1 MQLSTFTKVPSVPR
15 EQNYNDFPVIVRVKA
30 PEMTVHLLAPVDIV
44 AVIDVRESMG
54 WDISRLNVVKK
65 AMAKV
70 IENLGAAG
78 AENRLSI
85 VAFNHEV
92 TVATAL
98 AEMTE
103 RGKKSASK
111 TVDELQPDGGTSF
124 SVALE
129 KAKQILD
136 GREAKDRL
144 AFIIFLSDGSDNFFY
159 KEQVP
164 KAYPIHTFGISN
176 DHSATTLK
184 AMARLSSGSYTS
196 ITDEDLD
203 KITEELDQLS
213 DKLSSIVGVDMSINL
228 KSLHPGVSLSRI
240 GPSEAHDGSKS
251 EIGDDKQTATI
262 FVGCVSSGKESE
274 FTVYL
279 NVPEGQGNGTEGAMD
294 VLMVGGSYKQ
304 SWDQK
309 LITLD
314 ESVVTVK
321 RPSLTSSCK
330 ELDLIE
336 ERVKYW
342 SKVKLDLSEMSDKA
356 EAEAGV
362 IKVSG
367 GNGEESNC
375 QCQVLQALREASME
389 GINKAMHHDIYT
401 ATMLAIMLRH
411 CGCGGKTTPA
421 ITTENVPSMP
431 AQPTKAV

>member
-1 MQLSTFTKVPSVPR
+1 M
-15 EQNYNDFPVIVRVKA
+15 
-30 PEMTVHLLAPVDIV
+30 
-44 AVIDVRESMG
+44 
-54 WDISRLNVVKK
+54 
-65 AMAKV
+65 
-70 IENLGAAG
+70 
-78 AENRLSI
+78 
-85 VAFNHEV
+85 
-92 TVATAL
+92 
-98 AEMTE
+98 
-103 RGKKSASK
+103 
-111 TVDELQPDGGTSF
+111 
-124 SVALE
+124 
-129 KAKQILD
+129 QILD

-159 KEQVP
+159 KERVP
-164 KAYPIHTFGISN
+164 TAYPIHTFGISS

-203 KITEELDQLS
+203 KITEKLDQLS
-213 DKLSSIVGVDMSINL
+213 YKLTSIVGVDLSINL

-240 GPSEAHDGSKS
+240 EPSEAHDGSKS
-251 EIGDDKQTATI
+251 EIGDDKKAATI
-262 FVGCVSSGKESE
+262 LVGPVSSGKESE

-304 SWDQK
+304 SWDEK

-314 ESVVTVK
+314 ASVVTVK
-321 RPSLTSSCK
+321 RPSFTPVPVPSSCK

-362 IKVSG
+362 INVSG
-367 GNGEESNC
+367 GNGEESKC

-389 GINKAMHHDIYT
+389 AINKAMHHDIYT

-421 ITTENVPSMP
+421 ITTENVPSTP
-431 AQPTKAV
+431 ALRTKAV